1 MPRYGFCPSCNTQVL
16 LKRED
21 IDICLAVILLI
32 FTVGIGLILY
42 LVYYYNKQEDRCN
55 ICGIKITSS
64 QSPGLYGYDN
74 QPRNQY
80 ASISKITQPPEE
92 FLEELDIPRFCP
104 LCGEKIVH
112 GIFYCPKCGGKVK
125 ND

>member
-1 MPRYGFCPSCNTQVL
+1 MPLYGFCPSCNKQVL

-42 LVYYYNKQEDRCN
+42 LIFYYNKQEDRCN

-80 ASISKITQPPEE
+80 ASISTTTQPPEE
-92 FLEELDIPRFCP
+92 FPGELDIPRFCP
-104 LCGEKIVH
+104 LCGEKIVY
-112 GIFYCPKCGGKVK
+112 GIFYCPKCGSKVK

>member
-1 MPRYGFCPSCNTQVL
+1 MPRYGFCPSCNKQVL

-42 LVYYYNKQEDRCN
+42 LVFYYNKQEDRCN

-80 ASISKITQPPEE
+80 ASISTITQPTEE

-104 LCGEKIVH
+104 LCGEKIVY
-112 GIFYCPKCGGKVK
+112 GIFYCPKCGSKIK